1 MSYTGFLGNTRV
13 SKEVREFYEL
23 KQKAAEYY
31 RASGIVQNLEDALN
45 KMFYDKPE
53 DMCGYLSNYFAKL
66 SQPPV
71 ISRLLGREVYD
82 GMGQLSVQ
90 VDVYC
95 TVKNEEKR
103 VCTAAISSHCEPPDV
118 AFPEAYACDDVRRSE
133 AVRTALQW
141 IGEPLTELLKDHQPD
156 EQDRLDDL
164 LSNFFTVQ
172 FAEEQERLQKKKE
185 QRSEEAPPAESPAK
199 PAVPSSGKKEKAAS
213 GKAKKGNISEKP
225 IPPAE
230 PQEPVLQ
237 GSVAVGSVSLA
248 VAKAAATLRSIP
260 LYQHI
265 ASLKHPQQPAS
276 ELNIPLPMITVI
288 SCGKLSPGKL
298 NLMKE
303 VIAIPA
309 PGLTFKQGFQMIR
322 QLQAQMTKQL
332 DAASKAG
339 PASKPQSHLGSMVLS
354 FDRMEQPLDLVMEAA
369 KALELT
375 VGKDIHLAVN
385 CAAHELVDYQKG
397 KYEIANGTAKNPDEM
412 VDVLVDLL
420 NRYPAVIALIDPLRR
435 EDKEQWT
442 SLYTAVQSKCYLFA
456 EGTSKS
462 IGFLLAEPDQIMSQ
476 ASGLVLRHTN
486 ETTISDLIHMTTKL
500 KDRNQI
506 HVLGTADGEPCDDSL
521 SDLAVGLGARFV
533 KLGGLC
539 RGERV
544 TKYGRLLSIEEELA
558 RQGALGL
565 CTEHKFPE
573 HFEEVDESQPSA
585 S

>member
-1 MSYTGFLGNTRV
+1 MSRLVGNTRV

-164 LSNFFTVQ
+164 LRYLTGPFG
-172 FAEEQERLQKKKE
+172 
-185 QRSEEAPPAESPAK
+185 SPMTSL
-199 PAVPSSGKKEKAAS
+199 P
-213 GKAKKGNISEKP
+213 KKGNISEKP

-265 ASLKHPQQPAS
+265 ASLKHPQPAS

-500 KDRNQI
+500 KGKR
-506 HVLGTADGEPCDDSL
+506 LLMSGEFRVWLMGCGYKGAEITKNV
-521 SDLAVGLGARFV
+521 AVGLGARFV

>member
-45 KMFYDKPE
+45 QMFYDKPE

-71 ISRLLGREVYD
+71 ITRLLGREVYD
-82 GMGQLSVQ
+82 GMGQLSIQ

-118 AFPEAYACDDVRRSE
+118 AFPEASACDDVRRSE

-156 EQDRLDDL
+156 EQDRLDEL
-164 LSNFFTVQ
+164 LSNFFKVQ
-172 FAEEQERLQKKKE
+172 FVEEQERLQKEKE
-185 QRSEEAPPAESPAK
+185 QRSEEVMPAESPAK
-199 PAVPSSGKKEKAAS
+199 PPVPSSGKKEKAAS

-230 PQEPVLQ
+230 PQEPVLR
-237 GSVAVGSVSLA
+237 GSEAVGSVSLA
-248 VAKAAATLRSIP
+248 VAKAAATLRSVP
-260 LYQHI
+260 LYKHI
-265 ASLKHPQQPAS
+265 ASLKQPQPAS
-276 ELNIPLPMITVI
+276 
-288 SCGKLSPGKL
+288 
-298 NLMKE
+298 
-303 VIAIPA
+303 
-309 PGLTFKQGFQMIR
+309 
-322 QLQAQMTKQL
+322 
-332 DAASKAG
+332 KA
-339 PASKPQSHLGSMVLS
+339 QSHLGSLLLS
-354 FDRMEQPLDLVMEAA
+354 YDRMEQPLDLVMEAA

-375 VGKDIHLAVN
+375 VGMDIHLAVN

-397 KYEIANGTAKNPDEM
+397 KYEIANGTAKSPDEM

-442 SLYTAVQSKCYLFA
+442 SLYRAVQSKCYLLA

-462 IGFLLAEPDQIMSQ
+462 IGSLLAEPDQIMSQ

-521 SDLAVGLGARFV
+521 SDLVGVQGSNTDPYLSQWRSRQDSPAVSLAEDLEKIFWGQRTEDNSVRSHGNIARTRNFQV
-533 KLGGLC
+533 QNG
-539 RGERV
+539 
-544 TKYGRLLSIEEELA
+544 EEEGQTEQYRQRESHA
-558 RQGALGL
+558 RNGRRSGGVMQWPYKSG
-565 CTEHKFPE
+565 E
-573 HFEEVDESQPSA
+573 A
-585 S
+585 SRDQQTL